1 MLQGFQVPLS
11 RRILVLFDADS
22 LEVSIARAGF
32 GALHTGAVSEMPC
45 TLCFLLSPPHGTNG
59 SVSGRKGLFRLTLFM
74 YTAVV
79 VMAPEPAGVS
89 AEGDLPAA

>member
-11 RRILVLFDADS
+11 RRILVLFHTDS
-22 LEVSIARAGF
+22 IEVSTTRAGF
-32 GALHTGAVSEMPC
+32 AAFHARAVSEMPC
-45 TLCFLLSPPHGTNG
+45 ALCCLLSPPHGTNG

-79 VMAPEPAGVS
+79 VKAPSPAGVP
-89 AEGDLPAA
+89 AEGDLPAE

>member
-11 RRILVLFDADS
+11 RRILVLFHTDS
-22 LEVSIARAGF
+22 LEVSTARAGF
-32 GALHTGAVSEMPC
+32 AALHAGAVSEMPC
-45 TLCFLLSPPHGTNG
+45 ALCFLLSPPHGTNG

-89 AEGDLPAA
+89 AEGDLPAE

>member
-59 SVSGRKGLFRLTLFM
+59 SVSGRKGLFRLSFFM
-74 YTAVV
+74 YTVV
-79 VMAPEPAGVS
+79 
-89 AEGDLPAA
+89 